1 MQVLKSLRQKQPIV
15 LCLED
20 IQWLDELTLEFL
32 QYVLRDPDPCPFLLC
47 LTCRWSNM
55 EASYRGELKILYTV
69 MNWLGRLRF
78 RLKNLSQE
86 AIGVFSGVNAG

>member
-1 MQVLKSLRQKQPIV
+1 MQLLKRLRQKQPIV

-47 LTCRWSNM
+47 LTCRWPNLEPLSAEIENFIHSN
-55 EASYRGELKILYTV
+55 ELAKATPDSV
-69 MNWLGRLRF
+69 EKSTPRRD
-78 RLKNLSQE
+78 
-86 AIGVFSGVNAG
+86 GVFSGVHVG